1 MLQFENKYMSNYLEL
16 TQLSDG
22 TIVLRRS
29 DDHENPIVKI
39 EFSRESKEFLD
50 GQELVLAKEMI
61 RAGIESVS
69 GNAIDFDDF
78 FDNQKK
84 SLRKKPV
91 TLH

>member
-1 MLQFENKYMSNYLEL
+1 MSNYLEL
-16 TQLSDG
+16 TQLPDG

-29 DDHENPIVKI
+29 DDHGNPIVKI
-39 EFSRESKEFLD
+39 EFSAESKEFLS
-50 GQELVLAKEMI
+50 GEELSVAKEMI

-69 GNAIDFDDF
+69 GNSIDFDDF
-78 FDNQKK
+78 FDSQKK

>member
-1 MLQFENKYMSNYLEL
+1 MSNYLEL
-16 TQLSDG
+16 TQLQDG

-39 EFSRESKEFLD
+39 EFSGVSKEFLN
-50 GQELVLAKEMI
+50 GEELSVAKEMI

-69 GNAIDFDDF
+69 GNSIDFDDF
-78 FDNQKK
+78 FDSQKK

>member
-1 MLQFENKYMSNYLEL
+1 MSNYLEL
-16 TQLSDG
+16 TQLQDG

-29 DDHENPIVKI
+29 DDPENPIVKI
-39 EFSRESKEFLD
+39 EFSGESKEFLN
-50 GQELVLAKEMI
+50 GEELSVAKEMI

-69 GNAIDFDDF
+69 GNSIDFDDF
-78 FDNQKK
+78 FDSQKK

>member
-1 MLQFENKYMSNYLEL
+1 MSNYLDL
-16 TQLSDG
+16 TQLPDG
-22 TIVLRRS
+22 TIVLRRA
-29 DDHENPIVKI
+29 DDHENPIVQI
-39 EFSRESKEFLD
+39 EFSGESKEFLN
-50 GQELVLAKEMI
+50 GEELSVAKEMI

-69 GNAIDFDDF
+69 GNSIDFDDF

>member
-1 MLQFENKYMSNYLEL
+1 MSNYLEL
-16 TQLSDG
+16 TQLQDG

-29 DDHENPIVKI
+29 DDPENPIVKI
-39 EFSRESKEFLD
+39 EFSVESKEFLN
-50 GQELVLAKEMI
+50 GEELSVAEEMI

-69 GNAIDFDDF
+69 GNSIDFDDF
-78 FDNQKK
+78 FDSQKK

>member
-1 MLQFENKYMSNYLEL
+1 MSNYLEL
-16 TQLSDG
+16 TQLQDG

-39 EFSRESKEFLD
+39 EFSDESKEFLN
-50 GQELVLAKEMI
+50 GEELSVAKEMI

-69 GNAIDFDDF
+69 GNSIDFDDF
-78 FDNQKK
+78 FDSQKK

>member
-1 MLQFENKYMSNYLEL
+1 MSNYLEL
-16 TQLSDG
+16 TQLQDG

-29 DDHENPIVKI
+29 DDHEYPIVKI
-39 EFSRESKEFLD
+39 VFSGESKEFLN
-50 GQELVLAKEMI
+50 GEELSVAKEMI

-69 GNAIDFDDF
+69 GNSIDFDDF
-78 FDNQKK
+78 FDSQKK

>member
-1 MLQFENKYMSNYLEL
+1 MSNYLEL
-16 TQLSDG
+16 TQLPDG

-29 DDHENPIVKI
+29 DDHENTIVKI
-39 EFSRESKEFLD
+39 EFSVESKEFLN
-50 GQELVLAKEMI
+50 GEELSVAKEMI

-69 GNAIDFDDF
+69 GNSIDFDDF
-78 FDNQKK
+78 FDSQKK